1 MTLHFDFLLANSKVL
16 RCGGSLSNHCLRTRL
31 ILSRDRLFWFGF
43 FFFFFLLCNL
53 VSRLSYSCGRSFTA
67 PLAEGI
73 QTENRP
79 PIYKVPQHFLSY
91 VTKLS
96 FSSTNPLPLPPP
108 CNTNMS
114 HHSPPILGK
123 AVNKHLLQ
131 QMFKNLYSLP
141 LSYNAVLSPLTM
153 ETEIRPSQSQ
163 DSVSV
168 ELLHA

>member
-1 MTLHFDFLLANSKVL
+1 MDLCLTTVYAP
-16 RCGGSLSNHCLRTRL
+16 GSFCLETGC
-31 ILSRDRLFWFGF
+31 FGLG

-108 CNTNMS
+108 HTHYFCLVFSLFPCLANHISIEQTVRFLVGIITKGIPIKNTCKVYLRAA
-114 HHSPPILGK
+114 IGGC
-123 AVNKHLLQ
+123 
-131 QMFKNLYSLP
+131 
-141 LSYNAVLSPLTM
+141 
-153 ETEIRPSQSQ
+153 
-163 DSVSV
+163 
-168 ELLHA
+168 